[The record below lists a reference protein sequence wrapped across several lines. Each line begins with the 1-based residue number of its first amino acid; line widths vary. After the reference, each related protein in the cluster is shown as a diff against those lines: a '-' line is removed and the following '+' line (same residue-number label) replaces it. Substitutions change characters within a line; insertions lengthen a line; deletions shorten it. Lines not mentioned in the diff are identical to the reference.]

1 MNRVTINPW
10 FISNMIFYLDILY
23 PVAT

>member
-1 MNRVTINPW
+1 
-10 FISNMIFYLDILY
+10 MIFYLDILY